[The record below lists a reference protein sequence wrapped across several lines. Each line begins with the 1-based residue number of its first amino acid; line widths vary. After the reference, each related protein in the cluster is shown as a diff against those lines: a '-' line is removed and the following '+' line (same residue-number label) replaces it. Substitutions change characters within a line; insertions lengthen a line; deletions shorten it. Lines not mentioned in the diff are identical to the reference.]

1 MTREQEK
8 EKLFQA
14 ATVHSSFDSNDLCS
28 YSMYNGYQFELHQE
42 LIEELVQ
49 EKKLLKFHYNPEK
62 DEYYKYDDLI
72 RLTEC
77 ITVYRQNLFYGEEPM
92 SDEEF
97 IDALLK
103 IEELKW

>member
-1 MTREQEK
+1 MIREQEK

-28 YSMYNGYQFELHQE
+28 YSMYNGHQFELHLE

-49 EKKLLKFHYNPEK
+49 EKKLLKFHYNPDE
-62 DEYYKYDDLI
+62 DEYYKYNELV

-77 ITVYRQNLFYGEEPM
+77 ITVYRRNLFYGEDPM
-92 SDEEF
+92 TDEEF
-97 IDALLK
+97 IDSLLDIK
-103 IEELKW
+103 EL